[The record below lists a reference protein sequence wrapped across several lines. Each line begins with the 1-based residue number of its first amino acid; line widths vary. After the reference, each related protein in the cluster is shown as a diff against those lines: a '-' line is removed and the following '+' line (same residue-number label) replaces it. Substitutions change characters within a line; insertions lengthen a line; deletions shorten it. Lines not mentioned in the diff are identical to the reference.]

1 MDLIIG
7 GVCQGKGDFVK
18 ERYKLEE
25 ADICYCRYRDEE
37 GELLIEAGIDF
48 TKGAIHG
55 LEHFIRWCL
64 HNGIEAKDYLEKNK
78 EIWQEKVLIC
88 TDLSSGIVPLEKELR
103 EWREMVGRT
112 MVYLGKEAEEVTR
125 LFCGIPQRLK

>member
-18 ERYKLEE
+18 ERYRLEE

-37 GELLIEAGIDF
+37 GQLLFEGGIDF

-64 HNGIEAKDYLEKNK
+64 YNGIEAKDYLEKNK
-78 EIWQEKVLIC
+78 ETWQKKVLIC

>member
-18 ERYKLEE
+18 ERYQLQEE
-25 ADICYCRYRDEE
+25 DICYCRYQN
-37 GELLIEAGIDF
+37 EAGLLLFEANIDF
-48 TKGAIHG
+48 TKSAIHG

-64 HNGIEAKDYLEKNK
+64 HNGIEAKDYLEEHK
-78 EIWQEKVLIC
+78 EKWQEKVLIC
-88 TDLSSGIVPLEKELR
+88 TDLSSGIVPFEKELR

-112 MVYLGKEAEEVTR
+112 VVYLGKEAEEVTR